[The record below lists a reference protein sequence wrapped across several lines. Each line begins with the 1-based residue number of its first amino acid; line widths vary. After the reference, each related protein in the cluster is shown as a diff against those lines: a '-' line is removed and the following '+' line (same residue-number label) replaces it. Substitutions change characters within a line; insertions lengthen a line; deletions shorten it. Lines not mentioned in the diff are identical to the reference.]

1 MHEKQNS
8 FGLKGRILLI
18 ETLPQSTESLPSMS
32 GEFGSRKD
40 SHPKKFEK

>member
-8 FGLKGRILLI
+8 FGLKGRKLLI
-18 ETLPQSTESLPSMS
+18 ERLLQSIESLTSMS